1 MKGDHIIA
9 QLRTLLNPSR
19 AAAIVPGIGQAATNE
34 SRTDSP
40 AGRFRHDGES
50 VRLVFKQFETPFLV
64 PDGKIDAMLDMEG
77 YGITLL
83 PRDGDD
89 ALLITTRRVRP
100 GGSIE
105 QPMLARRIL

>member
-19 AAAIVPGIGQAATNE
+19 AAAIVPGIGRAATNA
-34 SRTDSP
+34 TC
-40 AGRFRHDGES
+40 
-50 VRLVFKQFETPFLV
+50 KQFDTQFLV
-64 PDGKIDAMLDMEG
+64 RNSEINAMLDIEG
-77 YGITLL
+77 HGITLL

-89 ALLITTRRVRP
+89 ALLITTRRVPP

-105 QPMLARRIL
+105 QPMLARRTL